1 MIEVR
6 EKDGFTASGFAESDQ
21 HSGLCEK
28 VAEEAGGWPR
38 KRRKAEVVGEK
49 QGEAAVKGILAGYGS
64 GGSEEENDDEESPAD
79 LGRQVVK
86 EDKHC
91 KLDEDE
97 ESYGSAYSP
106 TCGLW

>member
-1 MIEVR
+1 M
-6 EKDGFTASGFAESDQ
+6 
-21 HSGLCEK
+21 
-28 VAEEAGGWPR
+28 
-38 KRRKAEVVGEK
+38 GEK

-97 ESYGSAYSP
+97 ESDGSAYSP
-106 TCGLW
+106 TCGLCWIRRWWITLTRVGIGCFESSQVGTPGRY